1 MDFMALATAEGKCLH
16 KKKGDMLFAQGDR
29 NSAIYWLR
37 SGLLKAYY
45 LTPEGKE
52 FVKSFILEGDI
63 IGSLSSCYANAPC
76 SFSVL
81 CLEDTDVIEIPFAT
95 IYRYSQTQPS
105 IASHMIDMLLNFAM
119 KKEKREFEFLCL
131 SPETRYRQLAQ
142 NSPALLNRITQN
154 DLAKYLGVTAVGL
167 SRIKKRV
174 MSR

>member
-1 MDFMALATAEGKCLH
+1 
-16 KKKGDMLFAQGDR
+16 
-29 NSAIYWLR
+29 
-37 SGLLKAYY
+37 
-45 LTPEGKE
+45 
-52 FVKSFILEGDI
+52 
-63 IGSLSSCYANAPC
+63 
-76 SFSVL
+76 
-81 CLEDTDVIEIPFAT
+81 
-95 IYRYSQTQPS
+95 
-105 IASHMIDMLLNFAM
+105 MIDMLLNFAM